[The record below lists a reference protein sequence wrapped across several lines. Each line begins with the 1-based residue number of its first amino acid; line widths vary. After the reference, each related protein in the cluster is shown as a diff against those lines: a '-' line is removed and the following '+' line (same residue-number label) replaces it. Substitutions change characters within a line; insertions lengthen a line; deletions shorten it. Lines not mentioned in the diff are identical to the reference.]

1 MRLFCTD
8 VLFLLQSPATRW
20 RRPGP
25 RAGNIGRLI
34 EKSWHALEPGGLL
47 IVHDFMV
54 NQQKTGPTLAALWCL
69 PMLLG
74 NPEAVAITPELM
86 IGLLKERGFVEL
98 TAREM
103 IPDIT
108 SLVLATRP

>member
-1 MRLFCTD
+1 MSY
-8 VLFLLQSPATRW
+8 LLSAVRE
-20 RRPGP
+20 GD
-25 RAGNIGRLI
+25 IGELI
-34 EKSWHALEPGGLL
+34 EKSWHGLEPGGLL

-74 NPEAVAITPELM
+74 YPAAVASTPELI